1 MNFDN
6 YIINE
11 SDYEFF
17 GTLTNDEQLLF
28 LYEVIFDN
36 LIEKSEQ
43 FNIENVTTSTD
54 IKSKLFDNLEFMI
67 KENFKVN
74 VIFINKFLIINSES
88 NINLDQVLLELIHAG
103 FILLRIKKTELPEYL
118 KSIHSNYIQYS
129 NYKLY
134 IVVRKTNK
142 ICLN

>member
-43 FNIENVTTSTD
+43 FNIENDTTSTD
-54 IKSKLFDNLEFMI
+54 IRSKLFDNLEFMI

-118 KSIHSNYIQYS
+118 KSIYSNYIQYS

-134 IVVRKTNK
+134 IVVRKANK

>member
-11 SDYEFF
+11 SDYKFF
-17 GTLTNDEQLLF
+17 GTLTNNEQLLF

-118 KSIHSNYIQYS
+118 KSIYSNYIQYS

>member
-11 SDYEFF
+11 SDYKFF

-43 FNIENVTTSTD
+43 FNIENDTTSTD

-118 KSIHSNYIQYS
+118 KSIYSNYIQYS

>member
-1 MNFDN
+1 M
-6 YIINE
+6 
-11 SDYEFF
+11 
-17 GTLTNDEQLLF
+17 
-28 LYEVIFDN
+28 
-36 LIEKSEQ
+36 
-43 FNIENVTTSTD
+43 
-54 IKSKLFDNLEFMI
+54 FDNLEFMI

-118 KSIHSNYIQYS
+118 KSIYSNYIQYS

>member
-17 GTLTNDEQLLF
+17 GTLTNNEQLLF

-118 KSIHSNYIQYS
+118 KSIYSNYIQYS

>member
-17 GTLTNDEQLLF
+17 GTLTNNEQLLF

-88 NINLDQVLLELIHAG
+88 NINLDQVLLELMQAG

-118 KSIHSNYIQYS
+118 KSIYSNYIQYS

-134 IVVRKTNK
+134 IVAGKTNK

>member
-43 FNIENVTTSTD
+43 FNIENDTTSTD
-54 IKSKLFDNLEFMI
+54 IRSKLFDNLEFMI

-118 KSIHSNYIQYS
+118 KSIYSNYIQYS

>member
-118 KSIHSNYIQYS
+118 KSIYSNYIQYS

>member
-11 SDYEFF
+11 SDYKFF

-43 FNIENVTTSTD
+43 FNIENDTTSTD

-88 NINLDQVLLELIHAG
+88 NINLDQVLLE
-103 FILLRIKKTELPEYL
+103 
-118 KSIHSNYIQYS
+118 
-129 NYKLY
+129 
-134 IVVRKTNK
+134 
-142 ICLN
+142 

>member
-17 GTLTNDEQLLF
+17 GTLTNNEQLLF

-67 KENFKVN
+67 K
-74 VIFINKFLIINSES
+74 
-88 NINLDQVLLELIHAG
+88 
-103 FILLRIKKTELPEYL
+103 
-118 KSIHSNYIQYS
+118 
-129 NYKLY
+129 
-134 IVVRKTNK
+134 
-142 ICLN
+142 

>member
-43 FNIENVTTSTD
+43 FNIENDTTSTD
-54 IKSKLFDNLEFMI
+54 IRSKLFDNLEFAI

-118 KSIHSNYIQYS
+118 KSIYSNYIQYS

>member
-17 GTLTNDEQLLF
+17 GTLTNNEQLLF

-54 IKSKLFDNLEFMI
+54 IKSKLLEPR
-67 KENFKVN
+67 K
-74 VIFINKFLIINSES
+74 
-88 NINLDQVLLELIHAG
+88 
-103 FILLRIKKTELPEYL
+103 L
-118 KSIHSNYIQYS
+118 K
-129 NYKLY
+129 
-134 IVVRKTNK
+134 
-142 ICLN
+142 